1 MFFPKNIL
9 KYFCCLIFLGAVL
22 LPAVIAGGAV
32 QPETV
37 RVVLARQDEAM
48 SFQTSGH
55 YQLVDLSTGEV
66 IASIKSG
73 AGWQVERQKNKIT
86 VRGGGEKYGPFSG
99 PVAVQES
106 RALVSVRAADGETA
120 AGRSLNSLV
129 ALNAQGEKV
138 NLDDRTELF
147 VRDERQKTSLA
158 AEQGLNLIALRAA
171 GAEYRRYRGDMEF
184 RVENDSLLAINA
196 INIEDYLR
204 GVVPAEMPSSWPAE
218 ALKAQAV
225 VARNYALQRVEVNRG
240 ASYHLTNDQYS
251 QVYGGYDAESPAT
264 NRAIEDTRGVVM
276 LHRGSLISALFHS
289 SSGGYIENSEDVW
302 KYPLPYIKHKKDPYD
317 QNERHY
323 DWEVSYTADQLLEL
337 MAKAGYDFESINDI
351 EITDYTASGARV
363 KELAVSGT
371 DPDGKRLRVEI
382 ANADNVRNALGLK
395 SALFTMEQVYARDK
409 TLSGVEIRGSG
420 WGHGIGLS
428 QWGARGMAAKGYKY
442 RDILQ
447 YYYTSIKFDGNYGR
461 QQ

>member
-1 MFFPKNIL
+1 MIYKKHVL
-9 KYFCCLIFLGAVL
+9 KYLGFLILISAVL

-32 QPETV
+32 RSETV
-37 RVVLARQDEAM
+37 RVVLARQDETL

-66 IASIKSG
+66 ITSIKSG
-73 AGWQVERQKNKIT
+73 AAWQVERQKNKIT

-120 AGRSLNSLV
+120 ADRSLNNLT

-138 NLDDRTELF
+138 NLDGRTELF
-147 VRDERQKTSLA
+147 VRDTRRQTSLA
-158 AEQGLNLIALRAA
+158 ADQGLNLIALRAA
-171 GAEYRRYRGDMEF
+171 GTEYRRYRGDMEF
-184 RVENDSLLAINA
+184 RAENDSLLAINEV
-196 INIEDYLR
+196 NIEDYLR

-225 VARNYALQRVEVNRG
+225 VARNYALQRVEVTRG

-251 QVYGGYDAESPAT
+251 QVYGGYDAESPTT

-302 KYPLPYIKHKKDPYD
+302 KYPLPYIEHKKDPYD
-317 QNERHY
+317 RNERHY

-337 MAKAGYDFESINDI
+337 MAKAGYDFENITGI
-351 EITDYTASGARV
+351 EITGYTASGARV

-371 DPDGKRLRVEI
+371 DSRGKRLRVEI
-382 ANADNVRNALGLK
+382 ANADNVRNTLGLK
-395 SALFTMEQVYARDK
+395 SALFTMEQVYERDK

-420 WGHGIGLS
+420 WGHGVGLS
-428 QWGARGMAAKGYKY
+428 QWGASGMASKGYKY

-447 YYYTSIKFDGNYGR
+447 YYYADIKFAGNYGR
-461 QQ
+461 